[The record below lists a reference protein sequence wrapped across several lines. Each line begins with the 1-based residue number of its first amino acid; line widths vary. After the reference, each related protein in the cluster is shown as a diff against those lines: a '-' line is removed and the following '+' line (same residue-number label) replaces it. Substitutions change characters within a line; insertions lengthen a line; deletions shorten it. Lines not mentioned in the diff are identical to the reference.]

1 MLKTP
6 KTIVLFLSL
15 AALASGFLEFTGCKK
30 AAEIPYR
37 SGGLTVDDK
46 AYPFSLPDSNG
57 HILKLEDMQEG
68 WDLVLVFYRGHW
80 CGACQNQLL
89 NLKDDYSKFT
99 AQHTALAAISVDT
112 IEDSAHFTQ
121 EWRFPFPLLS
131 DTRLQVIDAYGLR
144 NPNGH
149 DGKDISH
156 PAVIIIDSGKRV
168 RYKYVGK
175 TPMDRPAD
183 DEILFEIQ
191 KIQQSKEK

>member
-1 MLKTP
+1 LRIP
-6 KTIVLFLSL
+6 KFIFLL
-15 AALASGFLEFTGCKK
+15 LNAVVFAGGILGGDGCKK
-30 AAEIPYR
+30 APEIPYR
-37 SGGLTVDDK
+37 PGGLAMGDK

-68 WDLVLVFYRGHW
+68 WDLVLIFYRGHW

-99 AQHTALAAISVDT
+99 AQHIALAAISVDT

-149 DGKDISH
+149 EGKDISH
-156 PAVIIIDSGKRV
+156 PAVIIIDSGKMV

-175 TPMDRPAD
+175 TPMDRPSD

-191 KIQQSKEK
+191 KIQQQKEK